1 MVKMDTHTFIVKQLN
16 INYMYI
22 TLLVGSMFGKYM
34 DHKLVKMELNKYF
47 PKTD

>member
-1 MVKMDTHTFIVKQLN
+1 MDTHTFIVKQLN

-34 DHKLVKMELNKYF
+34 DYKLAKMELNKYF